1 MEWEIVVAPIA
12 RKRLEKIPQPD
23 RRRILLTINRL
34 SEGLVGDVKP
44 LKGRDDWRLRVGGWR
59 VILSVDMEK
68 RVIKV
73 KYIDVRGD
81 VYKG

>member
-68 RVIKV
+68 RVIRV

-81 VYKG
+81 VYQG

>member
-1 MEWEIVVAPIA
+1 MSWEIIVAPIA
-12 RKRLEKIPQPD
+12 KKRLEKIPQPD
-23 RRRILLTINRL
+23 RRRILLAINRL
-34 SEGLVGDVKP
+34 GEGLVGDVKP

-59 VILSVDMEK
+59 VFFSVDAEQ

-81 VYKG
+81 IYKS

>member
-1 MEWEIVVAPIA
+1 MDWEIIVAPIA
-12 RKRLEKIPQPD
+12 RKRLERIPQPD
-23 RRRILLTINRL
+23 RRRILLAINRL
-34 SEGLVGDVKP
+34 GEGLAGDVKP

-59 VILSVDMEK
+59 VIFSVDAEQ

-81 VYKG
+81 VYKS

>member
-81 VYKG
+81 VYQG